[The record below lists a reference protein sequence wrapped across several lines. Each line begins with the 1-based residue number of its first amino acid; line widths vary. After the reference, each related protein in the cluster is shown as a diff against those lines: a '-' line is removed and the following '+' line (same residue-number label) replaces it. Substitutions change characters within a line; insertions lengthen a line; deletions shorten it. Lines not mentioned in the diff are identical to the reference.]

1 MEILQKMS
9 IPRTSQGHSRLLE
22 PTLLKRLYAFLL
34 TRTVSEI
41 NVNFSRKSQ
50 ISPIAMLFCPPLKGL
65 PLKLSRAWGQ
75 KTTMMMLPDRL
86 KDNIFSRYTNV
97 TDIPTDKHRPTV
109 KTVLM
114 HSSYPDLNAVDI
126 GYRRHTT
133 LLNWN

>member
-9 IPRTSQGHSRLLE
+9 IPNTSQGHSRLLE

-41 NVNFSRKSQ
+41 NVDFSRKSQ
-50 ISPIAMLFCPPLKGL
+50 IFPIAVLFCPPL
-65 PLKLSRAWGQ
+65 PLKLSRARGQ

-133 LLNWN
+133 WLNWN